1 MNIHYIE
8 IGLIAGKRQYLTD
21 ILPNKVIPTNTILY
35 KKLTGLGATYGE
47 IKAKRNKRKLD
58 FIDDEIVMCNNNYP
72 EDGVVNNLFDDND
85 EHWYKG
91 KFYDGIAIL
100 HKDPEEEESVPE
112 KVVMTYP
119 TMEVV
124 KTHAD
129 IAYAIRDYAGLR
141 AEDDINYF
149 HIALK
154 YGQAYTPSE
163 TELPF

>member
-1 MNIHYIE
+1 MNAYTLSKEQIDQIVSLADAFDSSNEDCYE
-8 IGLIAGKRQYLTD
+8 AAAELVTMLAK
-21 ILPNKVIPTNTILY
+21 
-35 KKLTGLGATYGE
+35 E

-72 EDGVVNNLFDDND
+72 EDGVVNNLFDDDD

-100 HKDPEEEESVPE
+100 HKGPEEEESVPE

-119 TMEVV
+119 TMEIV
-124 KTHAD
+124 KGNAD
-129 IAYAIRDYAGLR
+129 LAYEIRDYAGLR
-141 AEDDINYF
+141 AEEDINYF

-163 TELPF
+163 IELPF

>member
-1 MNIHYIE
+1 MTQYTLSEEQIDRIVSLVDE
-8 IGLIAGKRQYLTD
+8 FDAGNEDCYEAAAELVTM
-21 ILPNKVIPTNTILY
+21 L
-35 KKLTGLGATYGE
+35 AEE
-47 IKAKRNKRKLD
+47 IKSKRNTRKLD

-72 EDGVVNNLFDDND
+72 EDGVVNNLFDDDD

-124 KTHAD
+124 KGNAD
-129 IAYAIRDYAGLR
+129 LAYAIRDYAGLR
-141 AEDDINYF
+141 AEEDINYF

-154 YGQAYTPSE
+154 YGQAYKPSE
-163 TELPF
+163 IELPF